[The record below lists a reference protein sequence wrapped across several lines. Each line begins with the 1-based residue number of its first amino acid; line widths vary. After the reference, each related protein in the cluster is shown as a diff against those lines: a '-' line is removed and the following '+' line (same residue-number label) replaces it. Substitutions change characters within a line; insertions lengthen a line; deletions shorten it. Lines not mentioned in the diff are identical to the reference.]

1 MAKKNTAYFRDKLT
15 TVDEQGKRVWLYPK
29 KPKGRYFNKRRIL
42 AVVLLA
48 FLYAGPFI
56 KVHGQPLLLF
66 NIFERKFILFGTVFW
81 PQDFHL
87 IVLMLIT
94 LILFVV
100 LFTVIF
106 GRLFCG
112 WICPQTIFMEFVFR
126 RIEYLIEGDS
136 AAQRRLAKQPWNFE
150 KVWKK
155 TLKHLVF
162 YAIAFITANTFLA
175 YIIGI
180 DQLMVYIKEGPLQHL
195 PGFIGLL
202 IFSGV
207 FYFIFAFFRE
217 QVCTIACPYGRLQ
230 SVLIDPKT
238 LIVAYDYK
246 RGEPRGPL
254 SKAKEGNLGDCVD
267 CNACVVVC
275 PTGIDIRN
283 GTQLECINCTAC
295 IDACDATMEKVNRPK
310 GLIRYDSEE
319 GIETGKHHI
328 FNTRSI
334 AYSLVLTALLVFVGF
349 LFAMRGDYEI
359 TILRA
364 RGSMYQ
370 EYGKDSLSNIYNY
383 NIVNKSRHDIHVNMK
398 LLSPAGTI
406 HFIGGKLTVP
416 MGEAANGTFL
426 VVLPKKEMHSSEI
439 PLVIGLFHNGKK
451 VENYHSTFVAPNSL
465 DRPASASSH
474 NQKKN

>member
-1 MAKKNTAYFRDKLT
+1 MAKKNTPYFRDKLT
-15 TVDEQGKRVWLYPK
+15 TVDDRGKRVWLYPK
-29 KPKGRYFNKRRIL
+29 KPKGKFFNKRRAL
-42 AVVLLA
+42 AIFLLTI
-48 FLYAGPFI
+48 FYVGPFL
-56 KVHGQPLLLF
+56 KVHEQPLMLF

-87 IVLMLIT
+87 IVIILIT

-112 WICPQTIFMEFVFR
+112 WVCPQTIFMEFVFR

-136 AAQRRLAKQPWNFE
+136 AAQRRLAKQPMNFE
-150 KVWKK
+150 KLWKK
-155 TLKHLVF
+155 SLKHFIF

-180 DQLMVYIKEGPLQHL
+180 DQLMTYIKEGPVEHL
-195 PGFIGLL
+195 SGFIGLL

-230 SVLIDPKT
+230 SVLIDPQT
-238 LIVAYDYK
+238 LVVAYDYK

-319 GIETGKHHI
+319 GIEKGKHHL

-334 AYSLVLTALLVFVGF
+334 AYSVVLVLLLIFVAALFV
-349 LFAMRGDYEI
+349 ARGDYEA

-383 NIVNKSRHDIHVNMK
+383 TIVNKSRMPIQVNMK
-398 LLSPAGTI
+398 LTSPSGRI
-406 HFIGGKLTVP
+406 QFIGGQMIVP
-416 MGEAANGTFL
+416 VGEVGKGTFM
-426 VVLPKKEMHSSEI
+426 VVLPKKELTSSQVPI
-439 PLVIGLFHNGKK
+439 IIGLYHNGKK
-451 VENYHSTFVAPNSL
+451 VENYHSTFVAPNNL
-465 DRPASASSH
+465 DS
-474 NQKKN
+474 QQ

>member
-1 MAKKNTAYFRDKLT
+1 MAKKNNAYFRDKLT

-29 KPKGRYFNKRRIL
+29 KPKGKYFNKRRIL
-42 AVVLLA
+42 AMLLLA

-56 KVHGQPLLLF
+56 KVHGQPLMLF
-66 NIFERKFILFGTVFW
+66 NIFQRKFILFGTVFW

-94 LILFVV
+94 LILFIV

-112 WICPQTIFMEFVFR
+112 WVCPQTIFMEFVFR

-155 TLKHLVF
+155 SLKHLIF
-162 YAIAFITANTFLA
+162 YLIAFITANTFLA

-180 DQLMVYIKEGPLQHL
+180 DQLKLYIQEGPVAHL
-195 PGFIGLL
+195 SGFIGLL
-202 IFSGV
+202 IFSGI

-267 CNACVVVC
+267 CQACVAVC

-295 IDACDATMEKVNRPK
+295 IDACDATMEKVKRPK

-319 GIETGKHHI
+319 GIEKGEHHL
-328 FNTRSI
+328 FNIRSI
-334 AYSLVLTALLVFVGF
+334 AYSLVLVALLGFVAF
-349 LFAMRGDYEI
+349 LFAKRGDYEA

-370 EYGKDSLSNIYNY
+370 EYGKDSLSNIYNF
-383 NIVNKSRHDIHVNMK
+383 NIVNKSRKPIKVNMK
-398 LLSPAGTI
+398 LLSPSGTI
-406 HFIGGKLTVP
+406 HFIGSKMTVP
-416 MGEAANGTFL
+416 VGKVGKGTFM
-426 VVLPKKEMHSSEI
+426 VVLPKNELKSSDI
-439 PLVIGLFHNGKK
+439 PVTIGLYDNGKL

-465 DRPASASSH
+465 D
-474 NQKKN
+474 NKTK